1 MDKEIMQL
9 NLTRSVGR
17 NIRYFFNDETTYPE
31 KILKQSDL
39 YGSYYLVP
47 CFHVRLFDPEYV
59 RYTEKIYLSPTRE
72 VWVLEES
79 VFRGQPGKVATD
91 SILYLPGTKFNEN
104 WAEENKDCRY
114 LQQVTGQTTLPIAV
128 PNLQQK
134 VNEICERFPMLKL

>member
-1 MDKEIMQL
+1 MYKDIMQL
-9 NLTRSVGR
+9 NLTRSIGR

-91 SILYLPGTKFNEN
+91 SIEKFNEN

-114 LQQVTGQTTLPIAV
+114 LQQVSGQSTLPIAV

-134 VNEICERFPMLKL
+134 VDEICEKFPMLKL